1 MEYYIEFAN
10 RLEVC
15 SIIITLE
22 SYLFTDDSKD
32 QVRYGDY
39 LMLIHAVVDS
49 LTFISVSLLCLNVVN
64 IVPRNALRYLV
75 LDFIN

>member
-49 LTFISVSLLCLNVVN
+49 LTFISVSLLCLKSCFN
-64 IVPRNALRYLV
+64 ITYADL
-75 LDFIN
+75 